1 MPEKSFISRKNYHSC
16 LARHK
21 NYSPLPLP
29 AKLLLLQ
36 NFPRNFQ
43 EHKSLFFTQVSTK
56 SSKHARPRERD
67 EILVSAGEIWPI
79 YTIYITRLSDNVSH
93 FFCSDKKQQEN
104 RRRNLSLRL
113 RVCVVMLG
121 GQNSLRKRE
130 HVLNLTFS
138 IAFLF
143 GLQLISY
150 SLTHRLHLQ
159 IAINI
164 FYIEVCINLEF
175 RTAH

>member
-43 EHKSLFFTQVSTK
+43 EHKSLFFIQVSTK

-104 RRRNLSLRL
+104 RRRNLSLAAS
-113 RVCVVMLG
+113 VCCHAGRSKFFAQTRTCIKFNIFRCIPLWPAA
-121 GQNSLRKRE
+121 
-130 HVLNLTFS
+130 HF
-138 IAFLF
+138 I
-143 GLQLISY
+143 
-150 SLTHRLHLQ
+150 LTHSPITLADCNQYLLYRSE
-159 IAINI
+159 
-164 FYIEVCINLEF
+164 Y
-175 RTAH
+175 